1 MKKLVQ
7 LLEAN
12 IKISSLSCGN
22 VKVDNDSSTDKV
34 NENLLN
40 DVCKAAKNAN
50 VRVTITTAVSGHG
63 EETDSGNTSRHP
75 AGNAVDISLVNDI
88 PVKTPSNRSN
98 VDNFVNQLEILGYT
112 KNSEPNS
119 SVPKSVLTFGF
130 PGHNNHV
137 HISNIEQTSTT
148 SSSGTSGTSG
158 TSGSSGAAATDNSPE
173 SISTNILNSFI
184 GDTFGKA
191 LGLREQRVNKEISK
205 FKILLK

>member
-1 MKKLVQ
+1 MKKLIQ

-12 IKISSLSCGN
+12 IQISSLSCGN
-22 VKVDNDSSTDKV
+22 VKVDNDSSSDKV

-40 DVCKAAKNAN
+40 DICKAAKNAN
-50 VRVTITTAVSGHG
+50 VRVTITTAISGHDA
-63 EETDSGNTSRHP
+63 ETESGNTSRHP
-75 AGNAVDISLVNDI
+75 SGNAVDISLINEI
-88 PVKTPSNRSN
+88 PVKTPSNRGN

-130 PGHNNHV
+130 RGHDNHV
-137 HISNIEQTSTT
+137 HVSNIEQTSTT
-148 SSSGTSGTSG
+148 SSSGKTSSSGTKV
-158 TSGSSGAAATDNSPE
+158 TDDSPE

-191 LGLREQRVNKEISK
+191 LGLKEQRVNREISK
-205 FKILLK
+205 IRNLLK

>member
-1 MKKLVQ
+1 MKKLIQ

-63 EETDSGNTSRHP
+63 EETASGNTSRHP

-88 PVKTPSNRSN
+88 PVKTPSNRRN

-148 SSSGTSGTSG
+148 SSSGSTSSSGT
-158 TSGSSGAAATDNSPE
+158 TSTEISKDSPGSRIMNNL
-173 SISTNILNSFI
+173 ISA
-184 GDTFGKA
+184 TFGKA
-191 LGLREQRVNKEISK
+191 LGLKEQRVNKEID
-205 FKILLK
+205 KIRNLLK

>member
-1 MKKLVQ
+1 MKKLIQ

-22 VKVDNDSSTDKV
+22 VKVDNDSSIDEV

-50 VRVTITTAVSGHG
+50 VRVTITTAVSGHD
-63 EETDSGNTSRHP
+63 EETASGNTSRHP
-75 AGNAVDISLVNDI
+75 SGNAVDISLVNDI

-112 KNSEPNS
+112 KNSESGN
-119 SVPKSVLTFGF
+119 PKSVLTFGF

-137 HISNIEQTSTT
+137 HVSNTEQSST
-148 SSSGTSGTSG
+148 SSSGSTSSSDSTTTTPKDSP
-158 TSGSSGAAATDNSPE
+158 GSRIMNNL
-173 SISTNILNSFI
+173 ISA
-184 GDTFGKA
+184 TFGKA
-191 LGLREQRVNKEISK
+191 LDLKEQRVDKEISK
-205 FKILLK
+205 IRNLLK